1 MLVVLTQ
8 GAAVAGRG
16 IPNVVEEPS
25 GVVHPD
31 CILLLAPQQA
41 EDVGWVAVWIQ
52 ADLHRAV
59 VVHPW
64 EHILFPWKLLHFHLV
79 LRSSFHACWI
89 QEIQVVAVVGWTMAV
104 AVLHAFTTMRRR
116 VPSVGSTSRST
127 RQYKHSID
135 PLSTSFRPSVS
146 PSLAF
151 TPVSSRASHLLHVC
165 LPFVRCDASNRTK
178 DRCFRSLPAF
188 FSRTNIREHRRC
200 RRHRDVFHR
209 FRSLSH
215 VVFTIHASSFAILAA
230 PAPEEG
236 GGCGGGGAMPQH
248 DRRFVSCLVGWAN
261 GGAPPNDTT
270 KEEIHVPP
278 AIHTMACQP
287 TKDADIG
294 GCKHQHD
301 AHTNKARREMDGV
314 CETQN
319 EETKRVVCVCRVRR
333 KVERVCGEWRERWR
347 KKTNDGHRGKHGSQT
362 SGRWDTNKGCG

>member
-16 IPNVVEEPS
+16 IPYVVEEPV

-41 EDVGWVAVWIQ
+41 EDVGWVVVWIQ

-59 VVHPW
+59 VVHPR

-79 LRSSFHACWI
+79 LRSSFHARWI

-104 AVLHAFTTMRRR
+104 VVLHAFATMRRR

-127 RQYKHSID
+127 RQYMHSID

-151 TPVSSRASHLLHVC
+151 TPVSSRVSRLFHVC
-165 LPFVRCDASNRTK
+165 LLFARRDASNRTK

-200 RRHRDVFHR
+200 RRHPLVLHR
-209 FRSLSH
+209 FRFLSH
-215 VVFTIHASSFAILAA
+215 VVFVRDPGRTCAGGRRRLRRWWRHAA
-230 PAPEEG
+230 
-236 GGCGGGGAMPQH
+236 
-248 DRRFVSCLVGWAN
+248 
-261 GGAPPNDTT
+261 
-270 KEEIHVPP
+270 
-278 AIHTMACQP
+278 
-287 TKDADIG
+287 
-294 GCKHQHD
+294 
-301 AHTNKARREMDGV
+301 ARRSICFVFG
-314 CETQN
+314 
-319 EETKRVVCVCRVRR
+319 
-333 KVERVCGEWRERWR
+333 W
-347 KKTNDGHRGKHGSQT
+347 
-362 SGRWDTNKGCG
+362 SGPWWCTTTY

>member
-16 IPNVVEEPS
+16 IPYVVEEPV

-41 EDVGWVAVWIQ
+41 EDVGWVVVWIQ

-59 VVHPW
+59 VVHPR

-79 LRSSFHACWI
+79 LRSSFHARWI

-104 AVLHAFTTMRRR
+104 VVLHAFATMRRR

-127 RQYKHSID
+127 RQYMHSID

-151 TPVSSRASHLLHVC
+151 TPVSSRVSRLFHVC
-165 LPFVRCDASNRTK
+165 LLFARRDASNRTK

-200 RRHRDVFHR
+200 RRHPLVLHR
-209 FRSLSH
+209 FRFLSH
-215 VVFTIHASSFAILAA
+215 VVFSIHASSFAILAA

-248 DRRFVSCLVGWAN
+248 DGRFVSCLVGLAH
-261 GGAPPNDTT
+261 GGAPPRIDTT

-287 TKDADIG
+287 TKDAEVG

-301 AHTNKARREMDGV
+301 GHTNKGRREMDGA
-314 CETQN
+314 CEKQ
-319 EETKRVVCVCRVRR
+319 TK
-333 KVERVCGEWRERWR
+333 KPRE
-347 KKTNDGHRGKHGSQT
+347 
-362 SGRWDTNKGCG
+362 